1 MFAVRIR
8 ASLKP
13 LFHGRYSSLLS
24 RYCEIAAI
32 SKRILQDRFSDGNL
46 NLSSLRL
53 PGTGNG
59 LGIKLLNREFQSSPQ
74 CSDSSESDVGTLV
87 NQNLDMIKNS
97 VLENAD
103 SYLFELSGVRTHA
116 FALFSHLEDDF
127 FSELGSVEKDLNRN
141 VIVKMLTEKPEP
153 LQAEKPELSQK
164 TKSKKKKKMKKKKST
179 KKENEQA
186 SDSVSKPMLLTEK
199 PEVSWKI
206 NGKRETETH
215 ASSPV
220 RDVADLNVSFSKP
233 TMPSSPIQDHKS
245 KSQNI
250 INPSSEPKKETRSK
264 GSASSNH
271 PSSVVVIRIGNLN
284 SKTADSMIHSMCL
297 SVGPLE
303 GLARVKEDTVD
314 VSYRVKNLNEADSI
328 LEELK
333 DTAVDNSQWTAK
345 IVPPEAEETSKGEMG
360 LRITNCYKE
369 LDKQLLMQHILG
381 KDLQILLHSVMHLEN
396 HPMARGRG

>member
-74 CSDSSESDVGTLV
+74 CSDSSESDV
-87 NQNLDMIKNS
+87 
-97 VLENAD
+97 
-103 SYLFELSGVRTHA
+103 GVRTHA